1 MIKSQFKF
9 LINKGESTG
18 VLLILKLSLNT
29 KVIWMIFIKV
39 LKNTNQMKKRKIL
52 IVFDDMIA
60 NILSNKERNPTVT
73 ELFIRGRKPNIS
85 LVLITQ
91 SDFPLPKNIRLSST
105 HYFIMITL
113 KNEIFNKL
121 H

>member
-1 MIKSQFKF
+1 
-9 LINKGESTG
+9 
-18 VLLILKLSLNT
+18 
-29 KVIWMIFIKV
+29 MIFIKAQT
-39 LKNTNQMKKRKIL
+39 NTNQLKKRKIL
-52 IVFDDMIA
+52 IVFDNMIA
-60 NILSNKERNPTVT
+60 DILSNKERNPTVT

-113 KNEIFNKL
+113 KKRDLQQIALNHSSDINFRDFMNLYKTWAAKNFSF
-121 H
+121 